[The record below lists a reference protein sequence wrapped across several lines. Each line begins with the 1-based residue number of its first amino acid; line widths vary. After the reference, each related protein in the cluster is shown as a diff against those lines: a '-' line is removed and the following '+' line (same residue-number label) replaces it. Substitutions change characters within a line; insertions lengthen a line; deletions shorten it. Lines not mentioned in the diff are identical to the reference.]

1 MNFDTTLI
9 LVWIGVLLFATIT
22 IYGLWWSLFCDRAKD
37 QRRCPQCWHMVLDR
51 FPFRCPECGYV
62 TLFEKNLFRTRRRWG
77 FAALT
82 LCSLIIGTTWLRDQ
96 LVTRSW
102 WSLFPDR
109 IVILILPWSDDGET
123 LREIPTYLA
132 SRLSRSDMSDAN
144 RLRLI
149 NQCASGDSLAPPGS
163 VRWIEKYAGIADKID
178 SSFPGVDTDT
188 ATIHECEKA
197 MNSMPPFLHLEAPTT
212 WNSVEPLVA
221 IVQVENWWPYA
232 SEIKLRVVGVNTIP
246 LGASDMDRLKHEVW
260 ERANPAIS
268 NAEIG
273 KPWKD
278 SRGAPTLIPIHLGQI
293 SVGKYSGE
301 ILFEW
306 ESTLPATADSPI
318 ESNAKG
324 VITIPISIDVLPTAL
339 ALAPMSTP
347 AIDEL
352 VKEAFGPG
360 MLRWPTGRVRHAFS
374 YLPYKTSSNE
384 LESVAFGM
392 VVEALQDGVPRRRLH
407 VWWRGG
413 RGGSRTGWEIQLEDQ
428 EALDIAAQNGHWTM
442 RIHGDESLARRT
454 ANSYS
459 ANPVTKWWS
468 GSVEFPLVISE
479 RAGDRAAGRSDRGRV
494 WVLQEPVDAAKGD
507 AEKSKSK

>member
-1 MNFDTTLI
+1 
-9 LVWIGVLLFATIT
+9 
-22 IYGLWWSLFCDRAKD
+22 
-37 QRRCPQCWHMVLDR
+37 
-51 FPFRCPECGYV
+51 
-62 TLFEKNLFRTRRRWG
+62 
-77 FAALT
+77 
-82 LCSLIIGTTWLRDQ
+82 
-96 LVTRSW
+96 
-102 WSLFPDR
+102 
-109 IVILILPWSDDGET
+109 
-123 LREIPTYLA
+123 
-132 SRLSRSDMSDAN
+132 MSDAN

-232 SEIKLRVVGVNTIP
+232 SEIKLRVIGVNTIP
-246 LGASDMDRLKHEVW
+246 VGASDMDRLKHEVW
-260 ERANPAIS
+260 ERANPATS
-268 NAEIG
+268 TAVSG

-278 SRGAPTLIPIHLGQI
+278 SRGLPTLIPIHLGQL
-293 SVGKYSGE
+293 SAGKYAGE

-352 VKEAFGPG
+352 VKEAFEPG

-374 YLPYKTSSNE
+374 YLPYKTSSTE
-384 LESVAFGM
+384 LESCAFGM
-392 VVEALQDGVPRRRLH
+392 IVEALQDGVPRRRLNL
-407 VWWRGG
+407 WWRGG
-413 RGGSRTGWEIQLEDQ
+413 RGGSRTGWEIQMEDQ
-428 EALDIAAQNGHWTM
+428 KALDIAVQDGHWSM
-442 RIHGDESLARRT
+442 RIRGDETLARRVAGMYGT
-454 ANSYS
+454 A
-459 ANPVTKWWS
+459 PVTQWWS
-468 GSVEFPLVISE
+468 GTVEFPLTISE
-479 RAGDRAAGRSDRGRV
+479 RSGDRTSSRSDRGRV
-494 WVLQEPVDAAKGD
+494 WVLQEPNDTVKIKPD
-507 AEKSKSK
+507 

>member
-1 MNFDTTLI
+1 
-9 LVWIGVLLFATIT
+9 
-22 IYGLWWSLFCDRAKD
+22 
-37 QRRCPQCWHMVLDR
+37 
-51 FPFRCPECGYV
+51 
-62 TLFEKNLFRTRRRWG
+62 
-77 FAALT
+77 
-82 LCSLIIGTTWLRDQ
+82 
-96 LVTRSW
+96 
-102 WSLFPDR
+102 
-109 IVILILPWSDDGET
+109 
-123 LREIPTYLA
+123 
-132 SRLSRSDMSDAN
+132 
-144 RLRLI
+144 
-149 NQCASGDSLAPPGS
+149 
-163 VRWIEKYAGIADKID
+163 
-178 SSFPGVDTDT
+178 
-188 ATIHECEKA
+188 
-197 MNSMPPFLHLEAPTT
+197 
-212 WNSVEPLVA
+212 
-221 IVQVENWWPYA
+221 
-232 SEIKLRVVGVNTIP
+232 
-246 LGASDMDRLKHEVW
+246 LKHEVW
-260 ERANPAIS
+260 ERVNPVVS
-268 NAEIG
+268 TAESG

-278 SRGAPTLIPIHLGQI
+278 SRGSPTLIPIHLGQI

-339 ALAPMSTP
+339 ALAPISTP

-442 RIHGDESLARRT
+442 RIHGDESLARRA
-454 ANSYS
+454 ANLYS

-494 WVLQEPVDAAKGD
+494 WVLQEPVDAARGD